1 MHMKNILLLIFV
13 TFLSISTYAQKT
25 VEADKLFK
33 NFAYLEAA
41 ELYKEAL
48 AKKDSSA
55 YILTKIGDCYYKN
68 SDSEQA
74 AFWYGKAV
82 NKYEDVGA
90 DFVFKYIQSLRSI
103 GKNEDADKWLVR
115 LKSIRPEDSLVINMK
130 FVKVEN
136 VTEPEPVTNI
146 INLNSNTPFTD
157 FGGFNLDDKFYYSSS
172 TTSDLLLDKLQKRLY
187 LWNEEPFLKIFQ
199 SKISRTKDTI
209 VVNEIKPILS
219 DSIRSFTNH
228 EGALVFTKDG
238 QTIYFTGNNVKDSDR
253 TAYGKGGTSNLKI
266 YRAKLMNGKFNAVED
281 LSINGKNFSTGHPAL
296 SVDEKTL
303 YFVSDRPGGYGKT
316 DLYKVKINAD
326 GSFGTIINLGH
337 RINTAGREMFPF
349 VSQDSTLYFSSDGY
363 INNNLGL
370 LDIYRTDILK
380 KGISDEV
387 IIKNIGEPINS
398 GYDDFSFFIESNDEY
413 GYFSSNR
420 PGGKGKDD
428 IYAFIKTKPKEC
440 KQRIMGKT
448 YDQLTRL
455 ILPEVFVTLKDST
468 GNVIESTISDK
479 DGMYIFKEVACS
491 TTYSVTGSKAK
502 HDPDTQPAIT
512 TDEPDGNLRVDL
524 YLVPFEIKIK
534 PIYFDY
540 DKSFIRPDAAAE
552 LNRVV
557 DIMKEY
563 PKMIIKIES
572 HTDSRG
578 KDAYN
583 MALSDRRAKS
593 TRDYIISQGIE
604 SERIASAIGYGE
616 SQLVNRC
623 SNGVKCTEVE
633 HQKNR
638 RSRFIIVN
646 RSEFNVTEE

>member
-1 MHMKNILLLIFV
+1 MNMKNITVLILV
-13 TFLSISTYAQKT
+13 TFLSMSTYAQKT
-25 VEADKLFK
+25 AEADKLFK

-74 AFWYGKAV
+74 SFWYGKAV
-82 NKYEDVGA
+82 NKYKDVEA

-130 FVKVEN
+130 FVNVEN
-136 VTEPEPVTNI
+136 VIEPEAITNI
-146 INLNSNTPFTD
+146 VNLNSNTQFTD
-157 FGGFNLDDKFYYSSS
+157 FGGFNSGGKFYYSSS
-172 TTSDLLLDKLQKRLY
+172 TTSDLLLDKLKKRLY
-187 LWNEEPFLKIFQ
+187 LWNEEPFLKIYQ
-199 SKISRTKDTI
+199 SEISNTKDTI
-209 VVNEIKPILS
+209 LVKEIMPILS

-228 EGALVFTKDG
+228 EGALVFSKDG
-238 QTIYFTGNNVKDSDR
+238 QTIYFTGNNVKDNDR

-266 YRAKLMNGKFNAVED
+266 YRAKLLNGRWSAIED
-281 LSINGKNFSTGHPAL
+281 LTINGKNFSTGHPAL

-316 DLYKVKINAD
+316 DLYKVKINTD
-326 GSFGTIINLGH
+326 GSFGSISNLGH

-349 VSQDSTLYFSSDGY
+349 VAQDSTMYFSSDGY

-380 KGISDEV
+380 QGISDEV
-387 IIKNIGEPINS
+387 TIINIGEPFNS
-398 GYDDFSFFIESNDEY
+398 GYDDFSFFIETNEES

-428 IYAFIKTKPKEC
+428 IYAFVKTRAKEC

-448 YDQLTRL
+448 YDQLTKL

-468 GNVIESTISDK
+468 GTVIESTISDK
-479 DGMYIFKEVACS
+479 DGMYIFKEVACE
-491 TTYSVTGSKAK
+491 TTYSITGSKAK
-502 HDPDTQPAIT
+502 HDPDTRPAVT
-512 TDEPDGNLRVDL
+512 TDEPDGDLRVDL
-524 YLVPFEIKIK
+524 YLIPFEIKIR

-540 DKSFIRPDAAAE
+540 DKSFIRPDAASE
-552 LNRVV
+552 LNRIV

-604 SERIASAIGYGE
+604 SSRIASAIGYGE
-616 SQLVNRC
+616 SQLVNEC
-623 SNGVKCTEVE
+623 TNGVKCTKEE

-646 RSEFNVTEE
+646 RAEFNVTDE

>member
-1 MHMKNILLLIFV
+1 MNMKNITVFILV

-55 YILTKIGDCYYKN
+55 YILTRIGDCYYKN
-68 SDSEQA
+68 SDSDQA

-82 NKYEDVGA
+82 NKYEDIEA

-115 LKSIRPEDSLVINMK
+115 LKNIRPEDSLVINMK

-136 VTEPEPVTNI
+136 VTEPEPITSIV
-146 INLNSNTPFTD
+146 NLNSNTPFTD
-157 FGGFNLDDKFYYSSS
+157 FGGFNNNGKFYFSSS
-172 TTSDLLLDKLQKRLY
+172 TTSDLLLDKLKNRLY
-187 LWNEEPFLKIFQ
+187 LWNEEPFLKIYQ
-199 SKISRTKDTI
+199 SEISITNDTI
-209 VVNEIKPILS
+209 QVNQIQPILS

-228 EGALVFTKDG
+228 EGALVFTNNG
-238 QTIYFTGNNVKDSDR
+238 QTIYFTGNNVKDNDR

-266 YRAKLMNGKFNAVED
+266 YRAKLLNGKWTSIED

-316 DLYKVKINAD
+316 DLYMVKINSD
-326 GSFGTIINLGH
+326 GSFGTISNLGH

-349 VSQDSTLYFSSDGY
+349 VAKDSTLYFSSDGY
-363 INNNLGL
+363 INNNSGL
-370 LDIYRTDILK
+370 LDIYKTDILK
-380 KGISDEV
+380 QGISDEV
-387 IIKNIGEPINS
+387 TIKNIGEPFNS
-398 GYDDFSFFIESNDEY
+398 GYDDFAYFIDANGDS

-428 IYAFIKTKPKEC
+428 IYAFSSKEC
-440 KQRIMGKT
+440 KQRVMGKT
-448 YDQLTRL
+448 YDKLTKV
-455 ILPEVFVTLKDST
+455 ILPEVLVKLIDQSGKVLD
-468 GNVIESTISDK
+468 STISDK
-479 DGMYIFKEVACS
+479 DGMYIFKNIECEKS
-491 TTYSVTGSKAK
+491 YTLTGSKAK
-502 HDPDTQPAIT
+502 HDPASETFVT
-512 TDEPDGNLRVDL
+512 TDIHDEDVRVDL
-524 YLVPFEIKIK
+524 YLIPFEIKIK

-540 DKSFIRPDAAAE
+540 DKSFIRPDAASE

-557 DIMKEY
+557 TIMKDY
-563 PKMIIKIES
+563 PLMIIKIES

-593 TRDYIISQGIE
+593 TRDYIVSQGID
-604 SERIASAIGYGE
+604 SGRIASAIGYGE
-616 SQLVNRC
+616 SQLVNGC
-623 SNGVKCTEVE
+623 TNGVKCTKEE

-646 RSEFNVTEE
+646 RAEFNVTDE

>member
-1 MHMKNILLLIFV
+1 MHMKNIILIILV

-41 ELYKEAL
+41 ELYKETL

-55 YILTKIGDCYYKN
+55 YILTRIGDCYYKN
-68 SDSEQA
+68 SDSEKA
-74 AFWYGKAV
+74 SFWYGKAV
-82 NKYEDVGA
+82 NKYKDIDAE
-90 DFVFKYIQSLRSI
+90 FVFKYIQSLRSI
-103 GKNEDADKWLVR
+103 GNNEDADKWLVR
-115 LKSIRPEDSLVINMK
+115 FKSIRPKDSLVINMK
-130 FVKVEN
+130 FVNVEN
-136 VTEPEPVTNI
+136 VNELNSNLKVV
-146 INLNSNTPFTD
+146 NLNSNTLFTD
-157 FGGFNLDDKFYYSSS
+157 FGGFESDGNFYYSSS
-172 TTSDLLLDKLQKRLY
+172 TTNDILLEKFNKRLY
-187 LWNEEPFLKIFQ
+187 LWNEEPFLKIYQ
-199 SKISRTKDTI
+199 SKINKSKDTI
-209 VVNEIKPILS
+209 KVVDIQPVSS

-228 EGALVFTKDG
+228 EGALVITKDA
-238 QTIYFTGNNVKDSDR
+238 QTMYFTGNNVKDKDR

-266 YRAKLMNGKFNAVED
+266 YRARLKNGKWNSIED
-281 LSINGKNFSTGHPAL
+281 LSINGKNFSTGLPAL

-316 DLYKVKINAD
+316 DLYSVSIKPD
-326 GSFGTIINLGH
+326 GSFGVVRNLGH

-349 VSQDSTLYFSSDGY
+349 VAQDSMLYFSSDGY

-370 LDIYRTDILK
+370 LDIYKSDILK
-380 KGISDEV
+380 KGISEEV
-387 IIKNIGEPINS
+387 KIKNIGKPYNS
-398 GYDDFSFFIESNDEY
+398 SYDDFAFFLKNNEES

-428 IYAFIKTKPKEC
+428 IYAFESELEKEC
-440 KQRIMGKT
+440 KPRIMGKT
-448 YDQLTRL
+448 YDELTKL
-455 ILPEVFVTLKDST
+455 ILPEVLVTLKDST
-468 GNVIESTISDK
+468 GKVLDSTISDK
-479 DGMYIFKEVACS
+479 DGMYIFKEAKCG
-491 TTYSVTGSKAK
+491 TFYTLTGSKEK
-502 HDPDTQPAIT
+502 HDPDTETIETSNLP
-512 TDEPDGNLRVDL
+512 DEDVIVDL
-524 YLVPFEIKIK
+524 YLVPFEIKIN

-540 DKSFIRPDAAAE
+540 DKSFIRSDAAIE
-552 LNRVV
+552 LDRVV
-557 DIMKEY
+557 KIMKEY

-604 SERIASAIGYGE
+604 SNRIASAIGFGE
-616 SQLVNRC
+616 SQLVNGC
-623 SNGVKCTEVE
+623 SNGVKCTAAE

-646 RSEFNVTEE
+646 RDEFNVRD